1 MDILI
6 EGEKIPD
13 DENFF
18 HSAPKLDAPNSAPH
32 SRSSSFKNRPRP
44 KLNLD
49 IQLAQRPRTNSLPNA
64 YLPLPDQLLV
74 PDKGGIQRVRSF
86 KTTSKGL
93 INHGDSFKKSTNS
106 LMSAGSAS
114 SITEAGTKLVRRPSC
129 VSDDSGPADS
139 EDSHVNVLTSNLS
152 LYRVLMM
159 GSPGVGKTALTR
171 QFMTSEYKGT
181 YTESNTPDI
190 IEPERNVNVLL
201 DEQESTL
208 HFLDEEQHPDFEAE
222 ELPLDAYVVVF
233 SVSDSSSYNHAVK
246 TVRALRDVHRTN
258 KAIILVGNK
267 IDLARQRRV
276 ARHDATRVAKKYDC
290 RYIETSAALNH
301 HVDELLVGILS
312 QIREQVGLS
321 ANKLS
326 PPSET
331 KHRSRSKSP
340 GKAITEFFSKIFGV
354 HDKKAKSCET
364 LFVQ

>member
-6 EGEKIPD
+6 EGERIPD
-13 DENFF
+13 DDNFF
-18 HSAPKLDAPNSAPH
+18 HSASKLDAPHSAPH

-64 YLPLPDQLLV
+64 YLPLPDQFLQ
-74 PDKGGIQRVRSF
+74 PEHSGIQRVRSF

-106 LMSAGSAS
+106 LRSSGSAGSIPDGS
-114 SITEAGTKLVRRPSC
+114 NKLPRKSSC
-129 VSDDSGPADS
+129 VSDESGPNS
-139 EDSHVNVLTSNLS
+139 EEIQIVIHPSDLPV
-152 LYRVLMM
+152 YRVLMM
-159 GSPGVGKTALTR
+159 GASGVGKTALTR

-181 YTESNTPDI
+181 YIESPTPEIDMV
-190 IEPERNVNVLL
+190 EPELNVNVLL

-208 HFLDEEQHPDFEAE
+208 HFLDEEQYPDILKE
-222 ELPLDAYVVVF
+222 ELSIDAYVVVF
-233 SVSDSSSYNHAVK
+233 SVSDTSSYNYAVK
-246 TVRALRDVHRTN
+246 TIRTLREVQKTH

-276 ARHDATRVAKKYDC
+276 ARHDALRIAKKFDC

-312 QIREQVGLS
+312 QIRERVSGATHSL
-321 ANKLS
+321 A
-326 PPSET
+326 PPAPC
-331 KHRSRSKSP
+331 K
-340 GKAITEFFSKIFGV
+340 
-354 HDKKAKSCET
+354 
-364 LFVQ
+364 